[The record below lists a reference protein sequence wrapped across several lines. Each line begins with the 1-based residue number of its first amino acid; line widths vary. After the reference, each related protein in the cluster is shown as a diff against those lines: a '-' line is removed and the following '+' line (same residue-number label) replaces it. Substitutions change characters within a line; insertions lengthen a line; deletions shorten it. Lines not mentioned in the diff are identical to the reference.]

1 MLEDLVTLP
10 GAVEII
16 LRHPQLAVD
25 LARRLTY
32 APIPPPAC
40 TVVQLLGSPALMR
53 VRLGGAQAHAAVVG
67 IFTRQQRPARPD
79 RAPLTITVAA
89 LDGHCQLSYQLG
101 HEEQD
106 ALFADRSPEEVPEA
120 ATARAPVDIG
130 PDVSGQLADGGPW
143 MEIFAA
149 VTGASNLVDR
159 QISDSL
165 LAAIDATG
173 GTPAGI
179 VALTTVVMRAQ
190 TEQLRA
196 ELELRMGTRSFRP
209 YLTDRNFSVGYAHGL
224 QRGRRETAIVMLLT
238 ERGIALSDRQR
249 RLIAGC
255 DDSDRLARWF
265 SRAIR
270 AKTAEEVLAA

>member
-25 LARRLTY
+25 LARRLTD
-32 APIPPPAC
+32 APLPPPAC
-40 TVVQLLGSPALMR
+40 TVVQLLGSPALTR
-53 VRLGGAQAHAAVVG
+53 VRLGDAHAHAALVG

-89 LDGHCQLSYQLG
+89 LDGRCQLSYQLG

-106 ALFADRSPEEVPEA
+106 ALLADRSPAQLPA
-120 ATARAPVDIG
+120 ARAPVDIG

-209 YLTDRNFSVGYAHGL
+209 YITDRNFSVGYAHGL